1 VACLVIFMEVL
12 DTAADP
18 AADAVAAD
26 LRVRWLVHGRREQQL
41 PAGAERP

>member
-1 VACLVIFMEVL
+1 MMAAMKGFVACLVIFMEVL

-26 LRVRWLVHGRREQQL
+26 LRVR
-41 PAGAERP
+41 